1 MKATPRWEEEVFL
14 FWLFLPKRERGF
26 AAARSGQGRAVFW
39 RGGAEPLTART
50 AATESTREEK
60 TTGEFISIPWRTTL
74 NHDQ

>member
-39 RGGAEPLTART
+39 RGGAEPLDGEDRCDRIDQGGKDHGGVYFYSMEDN
-50 AATESTREEK
+50 TE
-60 TTGEFISIPWRTTL
+60 P
-74 NHDQ
+74 